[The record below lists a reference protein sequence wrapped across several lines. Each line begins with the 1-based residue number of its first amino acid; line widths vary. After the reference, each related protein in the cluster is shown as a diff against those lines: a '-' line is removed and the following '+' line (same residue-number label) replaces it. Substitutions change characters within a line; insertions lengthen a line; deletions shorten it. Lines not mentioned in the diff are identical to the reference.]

1 MERLTQKTPDG
12 YRAEDLTAAL
22 DRLGRFEDFYESVLT
37 GQESLSAELAAL
49 RDGGKQKS
57 YEFRE
62 RMGKKL
68 TNTEI
73 LLRLDSIIDPAEVA
87 AVTLFGQTV
96 SLD

>member
-1 MERLTQKTPDG
+1 MDRLTQKTPEG
-12 YRAEDLTAAL
+12 YRAEDLAAAL

-37 GQESLSAELAAL
+37 GQEVLSAELATL
-49 RDGGKQKS
+49 RDRGKQKS

-73 LLRLDSIIDPAEVA
+73 LLRLEQ
-87 AVTLFGQTV
+87 FGLHRTGETPGR
-96 SLD
+96 

>member
-12 YRAEDLTAAL
+12 YRAEDLPAAL

-37 GQESLSAELAAL
+37 GQEVLSAELAAL
-49 RDGGKQKS
+49 REGGKQKS

-73 LLRLDSIIDPAEVA
+73 LLRLEQFGLHRTGGA
-87 AVTLFGQTV
+87 A
-96 SLD
+96 DR

>member
-1 MERLTQKTPDG
+1 MADLQSQLQAILGDAETMSQITAIAQALTGGQAQDPPPS
-12 YRAEDLTAAL
+12 TA
-22 DRLGRFEDFYESVLT
+22 

-73 LLRLDSIIDPAEVA
+73 LLRLEQFGLHRTGRA
-87 AVTLFGQTV
+87 A
-96 SLD
+96 DR